1 MRFPDERSWHSVTK
15 IYLILKISEG
25 ELEAL
30 TLSTEAPCC
39 TPLSMRPAGKS
50 PTAQLSQLSPKRLL
64 LRVRHFIPDGC
75 AWCHRLFNCTCCWDG
90 PLNSLTPDPMP
101 VWHLAHRVR
110 GHCCYRARPHAPT
123 HGSWPDSSCLD
134 GTAARQSSATK
145 YQSFASTLSLSLE
158 KFSTLAEINLN
169 LNDHNGCINT
179 MVTSLQEYCYFYITK
194 NKYVSLFSLEGQF
207 YLLILYLKCVE
218 KQFWVRL

>member
-30 TLSTEAPCC
+30 TLSTEAPCR

-75 AWCHRLFNCTCCWDG
+75 A
-90 PLNSLTPDPMP
+90 
-101 VWHLAHRVR
+101 
-110 GHCCYRARPHAPT
+110 
-123 HGSWPDSSCLD
+123 
-134 GTAARQSSATK
+134 
-145 YQSFASTLSLSLE
+145 
-158 KFSTLAEINLN
+158 
-169 LNDHNGCINT
+169 
-179 MVTSLQEYCYFYITK
+179 
-194 NKYVSLFSLEGQF
+194 
-207 YLLILYLKCVE
+207 
-218 KQFWVRL
+218 